1 MTDKTRI
8 IDALGEPKLLL
19 PALVNEALAANDR
32 AKFYFTLLQMAQAHA
47 DDPQRR
53 TPELVAERT
62 AAGVDE
68 DALDSLPIHSARLG
82 PGRYCVP
89 DAMTLCARLSGEL
102 SAMLEPLRIA
112 KVDAADDFSSRL
124 TALRGDPWCGEHDAI
139 SAAQIARLTSGS
151 RGRGDS
157 AHLLVMDMH
166 KALNALQ
173 ASIASENIDGA
184 AAYEIRP
191 EDRALVGAFMRG
203 VNSTRTLKFEHPGL
217 GTTATRVGERLVL
230 QNDIGTT
237 DAHVLVVHV
246 VQSSVT
252 ITYTDVHIQRLLF
265 FQSLFENQ
273 TVVWGDTLSRTDR
286 EMEDGV
292 YHLCVGQFT
301 ADSDS
306 GLTDYLAFLGSRLV
320 FLIDWNRARKR
331 LRLLLPKRESM
342 ALLKWAADENIG
354 HMAWLSA
361 GGEQL
366 VFDALAFAAKAPPAF
381 GARLDD
387 MLEPDKA
394 FAFMQFVFRACTQGM
409 LQGRTHERCV
419 DEIGAELVTCFRSA
433 QQQLLDIA
441 AEHAALSIEIAC
453 GVRDCLL
460 DLDPHGTEADERIEL
475 NAQRA
480 REWEHSADALVN
492 QARGLNQQGGRGEFY
507 RGLIEAA
514 DDVADELEEAA
525 FHLTLLPQNPSDG
538 PLHDAL
544 YSLAAL
550 SVASAQE
557 YLKALETA
565 RSVRRRGPRENT
577 QDFLESIHRIM
588 AAERQSD
595 DAQRA
600 VQRAALAHATDF
612 RALYAVTECARN
624 LEAAADAL
632 MHTALKLR
640 DYVLGT
646 MASE

>member
-19 PALVNEALAANDR
+19 PALANEALAANDR

-89 DAMTLCARLSGEL
+89 DVMTLCARLSGEL

-124 TALRGDPWCGEHDAI
+124 TALLGEPWCSERDTI

-151 RGRGDS
+151 RERGDS

-173 ASIASENIDGA
+173 IGLASENIDGA
-184 AAYEIRP
+184 AAYEILP

-273 TVVWGDTLSRTDR
+273 AVVWGDTLSRTDR

-301 ADSDS
+301 ADSDG

-366 VFDALAFAAKAPPAF
+366 VFDALSFAAKTPPAF

-387 MLEPDKA
+387 MLELDKA
-394 FAFMQFVFRACTQGM
+394 FVFMQFVFRACKQGM
-409 LQGRTHERCV
+409 LQGRPPELYV

-441 AEHAALSIEIAC
+441 AEHAALSIEIAS

-460 DLDPHGTEADERIEL
+460 DPYGADAAERIER

-480 REWEHSADALVN
+480 RAWEHQADALVN
-492 QARGLNQQGGRGEFY
+492 QARGLSQRAERGEFY
-507 RGLIEAA
+507 CSLIEAA
-514 DDVADELEEAA
+514 DDIADELEEAA
-525 FHLTLLPQNPSDG
+525 FHLTLLPQASADG
-538 PLHDAL
+538 VLHDAL
-544 YSLAAL
+544 YALAAL
-550 SVASAQE
+550 TVGSAQE
-557 YLKALETA
+557 HLKALETA

-600 VQRAALAHATDF
+600 VKRAVLGHATDF
-612 RALYAVTECARN
+612 RALYAFTECARN

-640 DYVLGT
+640 EYVLGT
-646 MASE
+646 MVSE